1 MCVLRFQQFKL
12 TLREIREWMNWKQ
25 SIDSQANLST
35 IPLSRANGGE
45 LFILDNNFE
54 RMGEL

>member
-1 MCVLRFQQFKL
+1 
-12 TLREIREWMNWKQ
+12 MNWKQ

-45 LFILDNNFE
+45 LFILDNNTLKE
-54 RMGEL
+54 WVNCNKNLIVWIHSNLLIKTE